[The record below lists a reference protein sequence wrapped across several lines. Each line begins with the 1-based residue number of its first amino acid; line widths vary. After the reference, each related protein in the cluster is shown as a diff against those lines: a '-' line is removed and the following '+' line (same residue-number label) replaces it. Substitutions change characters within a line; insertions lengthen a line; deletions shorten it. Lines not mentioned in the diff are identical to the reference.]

1 MRDYKNPALKQLK
14 DQQVR
19 FAPAE
24 QRLQQLNRA
33 ERLLA
38 EIDPTKKYPYPYL
51 CFRITDYRPEAY
63 ANLLISGA
71 DLEEDLTLFI
81 RDLAATVPAVRPEDV
96 PEPVLTLDQISKDLQ
111 VSTKTLSRWRDQ
123 GLVTRWVLCDGRRKV
138 GIRQSLLNR
147 FLEQHQEQVEKGSRF
162 SQISEQEKAIILRRA
177 KRMARVAPDRFT
189 EICRRIAQKMERSV
203 EAIRYT
209 IKKYDQEQPQLAIFP
224 RVNGPLDEQAKQA
237 IYSSFRRGVSINA
250 LAKHFRRTRTS
261 MYRII
266 NEMRARRILGQPL
279 DWIHHPSFE
288 DPAQEE
294 VMLAPMPDAEAYEAS
309 QAKSIGSVPKG
320 LPPELSALYEVPL
333 LNREQEAHL
342 FRQMNYLKYKAGQ
355 IRATI
360 DPVRART
367 IDLER
372 VEDLQKQAQALKERL
387 VRANMRLVASI
398 AKRHAGQNDNFFEL
412 QSDGNLSL
420 LRAVEKFDFSRGN
433 KFSTYA
439 SWAIM
444 KNFAR
449 SIPDEKI
456 HRDRYVTGYEEVFD
470 AAADVRSD
478 EHEIEASVERK
489 RTLLRH
495 LMEELDDR
503 ERAIISDR
511 YGLVSGEPM
520 TLEQVGKR
528 HEITKERVRQLDAR
542 IRQKMLHRAM
552 EEHLELQ

>member
-1 MRDYKNPALKQLK
+1 
-14 DQQVR
+14 
-19 FAPAE
+19 
-24 QRLQQLNRA
+24 
-33 ERLLA
+33 LA
-38 EIDPTKKYPYPYL
+38 
-51 CFRITDYRPEAY
+51 
-63 ANLLISGA
+63 S
-71 DLEEDLTLFI
+71 
-81 RDLAATVPAVRPEDV
+81 TVPAVAPDEFS
-96 PEPVLTLDQISKDLQ
+96 EPVLTLEQVSKDLQ

-138 GIRQSLLNR
+138 GIRQSLLER
-147 FLEQHQEQVEKGSRF
+147 FLAHHQEQVEKGSRF
-162 SQISEQEKAIILRRA
+162 SQISEQERAAILRRA

-189 EICRRIAQKMERSV
+189 EICRRIAKTMERSV

-209 IKKYDQEQPQLAIFP
+209 IKKHDHDYPQLAIFP
-224 RVNGPLDEQAKQA
+224 RVNGPLDDQAKQA

-266 NEMRARRILGQPL
+266 NEMRARRLLSQPL
-279 DWIHHPSFE
+279 DWIPHPSFDTPSE
-288 DPAQEE
+288 AEAI
-294 VMLAPMPDAEAYEAS
+294 LAPMPNAEDYEANL
-309 QAKSIGSVPKG
+309 AKSTGSVPKG

-355 IRATI
+355 IRSHI
-360 DPVRART
+360 DPVKARST
-367 IDLER
+367 DLDD
-372 VEDLQKQAQALKERL
+372 VEDLQKKAQTLKDRL

-398 AKRHAGQNDNFFEL
+398 AKRHAGPADNFFEL

-449 SIPDEKI
+449 SIPDEKV
-456 HRDRYVTGYEEVFD
+456 HRDRFMTGYEEMFD

-478 EHEIEASVERK
+478 EHEVEAAVERK
-489 RTLLRH
+489 RLLLNH

-503 ERAIISDR
+503 ERAILSDR
-511 YGLVSGEPM
+511 YGLDGGEPM

-528 HEITKERVRQLDAR
+528 HGITKERVRQLDAR
-542 IRQKMLHRAM
+542 TKQKMLQRAM
-552 EEHLELQ
+552 EEQIELQ

>member
-38 EIDPTKKYPYPYL
+38 EIDPTKKYPYQYL
-51 CFRITDYRPEAY
+51 CFRITEYRPETFPH
-63 ANLLISGA
+63 LLISGA

-81 RDLAATVPAVRPEDV
+81 RDLAATVPAVPPEEV
-96 PEPVLTLDQISKDLQ
+96 PEPVLTLEQVSKDLQ

-147 FLEQHQEQVEKGSRF
+147 FLEHHQEQVEKGSKF
-162 SQISEQEKAIILRRA
+162 SQISDEERGIILRRA
-177 KRMARVAPDRFT
+177 KRMARMAPDRFT

>member
-1 MRDYKNPALKQLK
+1 
-14 DQQVR
+14 
-19 FAPAE
+19 
-24 QRLQQLNRA
+24 
-33 ERLLA
+33 
-38 EIDPTKKYPYPYL
+38 
-51 CFRITDYRPEAY
+51 
-63 ANLLISGA
+63 
-71 DLEEDLTLFI
+71 
-81 RDLAATVPAVRPEDV
+81 
-96 PEPVLTLDQISKDLQ
+96 
-111 VSTKTLSRWRDQ
+111 
-123 GLVTRWVLCDGRRKV
+123 
-138 GIRQSLLNR
+138 
-147 FLEQHQEQVEKGSRF
+147 
-162 SQISEQEKAIILRRA
+162 
-177 KRMARVAPDRFT
+177 
-189 EICRRIAQKMERSV
+189 
-203 EAIRYT
+203 
-209 IKKYDQEQPQLAIFP
+209 
-224 RVNGPLDEQAKQA
+224 
-237 IYSSFRRGVSINA
+237 
-250 LAKHFRRTRTS
+250 
-261 MYRII
+261 
-266 NEMRARRILGQPL
+266 
-279 DWIHHPSFE
+279 
-288 DPAQEE
+288 
-294 VMLAPMPDAEAYEAS
+294 
-309 QAKSIGSVPKG
+309 
-320 LPPELSALYEVPL
+320 
-333 LNREQEAHL
+333 
-342 FRQMNYLKYKAGQ
+342 
-355 IRATI
+355 
-360 DPVRART
+360 
-367 IDLER
+367 
-372 VEDLQKQAQALKERL
+372 
-387 VRANMRLVASI
+387 MRLVASI

>member
-1 MRDYKNPALKQLK
+1 MRDYKNPVLKQLK

-38 EIDPTKKYPYPYL
+38 EIDPAKKYPYPYL

-162 SQISEQEKAIILRRA
+162 SQISEQEKAIMLRRA

-209 IKKYDQEQPQLAIFP
+209 IKKYDQEHPQLAIFP